1 MHCITYNKY
10 SRTVFHLSALDFC
23 PPERHHSWMLLSM
36 FLHRMPVP
44 DYSEWLCPD
53 PRTQGIRWWMF
64 WFPPSGQRRSSHV
77 TPRPSERR
85 GAKTGRNRS
94 AKILHRKTL
103 VTFNLSKNSK
113 KEEVYR
119 TWMHFD
125 IHILTPSDD
134 LQYKER

>member
-1 MHCITYNKY
+1 MTLTMKISSPHSPLAKWVLIEQLKVRSTRKHGITYNNY

-23 PPERHHSWMLLSM
+23 PPGKHHSWMLLSM

-53 PRTQGIRWWMF
+53 PRTLGIRWWTF
-64 WFPPSGQRRSSHV
+64 WFPPYGQRRSSHE
-77 TPRPSERR
+77 TPRPSGRR

-103 VTFNLSKNSK
+103 VTFN
-113 KEEVYR
+113 
-119 TWMHFD
+119 
-125 IHILTPSDD
+125 
-134 LQYKER
+134 